1 MLGQG
6 QIKNEEDRSSSV
18 VVVAPSLPLL
28 DAMSGEAR
36 QSKQAGKQTRPGP
49 KLYIPSTIKTDF
61 TSCHILNCMSLP
73 SLT

>member
-36 QSKQAGKQTRPGP
+36 QTKQAGKQARPGP
-49 KLYIPSTIKTDF
+49 KLYIPSTVVIR
-61 TSCHILNCMSLP
+61 
-73 SLT
+73 

>member
-36 QSKQAGKQTRPGP
+36 QSKQAGKQTRPGQARPGP
-49 KLYIPSTIKTDF
+49 KLYITSTTIKTDF
-61 TSCHILNCMSLP
+61 TPAIH
-73 SLT
+73 

>member
-36 QSKQAGKQTRPGP
+36 QSKQAGKQASPGP
-49 KLYIPSTIKTDF
+49 ILYIPSTKGQL
-61 TSCHILNCMSLP
+61 ILKANFKVFF
-73 SLT
+73 